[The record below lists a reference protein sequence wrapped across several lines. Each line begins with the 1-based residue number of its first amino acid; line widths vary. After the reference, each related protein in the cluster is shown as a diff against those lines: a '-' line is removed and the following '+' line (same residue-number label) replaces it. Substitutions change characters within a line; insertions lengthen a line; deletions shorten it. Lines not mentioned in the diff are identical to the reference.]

1 VLEKRLATDRS
12 LTGLVAQ
19 FVPLKINTS
28 SPDWRK
34 INQKYPT
41 PGNTIPVVY
50 IIRADGQ
57 KIFAERNSLPG
68 DRLPF
73 VLRGSLQNAG
83 GILSDVQS
91 QSVIR
96 AVAVARQS
104 LDNADVYSAVQA
116 MRPLTKLGSL
126 GNLQSYAKPIQD
138 ANAIVGEILKQ
149 ADVDLEEIQSNL
161 QSTTTAVRGAAGLFA
176 AMRTY
181 SIFPTLK
188 RQLGV
193 VHRSASGK
201 DDLLVAMSQG
211 KAIDK
216 AMALS
221 TLRGGSSKAVL
232 ELERLAEVYQET
244 ATLTLIQEKI
254 VSLKR

>member
-1 VLEKRLATDRS
+1 MATDRS

-34 INQKYPT
+34 INSKYPT

-50 IIRADGQ
+50 IIRADGK

-83 GILSDVQS
+83 GILSDVQA
-91 QSVIR
+91 QSVIK
-96 AVAVARQS
+96 AVAVARAS
-104 LDNADVYSAVQA
+104 LASADVHSAVQA
-116 MRPLTKLGSL
+116 IRPLAKLGTL

-138 ANAIVGEILKQ
+138 ANTIVGDISKQ
-149 ADVDLEEIQSNL
+149 AGIDLKEIESNL
-161 QSTTTAVRGAAGLFA
+161 QSTEDAVRGTAGLFA

-181 SIFPTLK
+181 SLFPSLK
-188 RQLGV
+188 RQFGV
-193 VHRSASGK
+193 VHRSASGH
-201 DDLLVAMSQG
+201 DELLVAMAQG

-221 TLRGGSSKAVL
+221 TLRGGTSKAIL
-232 ELERLAEVYQET
+232 ELERLAEMYQET
-244 ATLTLIQEKI
+244 VTQSLIEEKI
-254 VSLKR
+254 AGLKQ

>member
-19 FVPLKINTS
+19 FVPLKIKTS

-50 IIRADGQ
+50 IIRADGK
-57 KIFAERNSLPG
+57 KIFAERSSLAG
-68 DRLPF
+68 EKLPF
-73 VLRGSLQNAG
+73 VLSGSLQNAG
-83 GILSDVQS
+83 GILSDQQS

-104 LDNADVYSAVQA
+104 LDSGDVYSAVQA
-116 MRPLTKLGSL
+116 IKPLTNLGSL
-126 GNLQSYAKPIQD
+126 GNLQSYAKPIQN
-138 ANAIVGEILKQ
+138 ANSVVGDILKQ
-149 ADVDLEEIQSNL
+149 AGVDLKEIETSL
-161 QSTTTAVRGAAGLFA
+161 QSTDTAVRGTAGLFS

-188 RQLGV
+188 KQFGV
-193 VHRSASGK
+193 VHRSASGN
-201 DDLLVAMSQG
+201 DDLLVALAQG

-232 ELERLAEVYQET
+232 ELERLAEMYQEPL
-244 ATLTLIQEKI
+244 TLTLIQEKI
-254 VSLKR
+254 ASLKP

>member
-1 VLEKRLATDRS
+1 LATDRS

-28 SPDWRK
+28 SPDWRT
-34 INQKYPT
+34 ISRKYPT

-50 IIRADGQ
+50 VIRADGK
-57 KIFAERNSLPG
+57 KIFAERSSLPG
-68 DRLPF
+68 DKLPF

-83 GILSDVQS
+83 GILSDVQA
-91 QSVIR
+91 QSVIK
-96 AVAVARQS
+96 AVAVARQALGS
-104 LDNADVYSAVQA
+104 ADVHSAVQA
-116 MRPLTKLGSL
+116 MRPLTKLGTL

-138 ANAIVGEILKQ
+138 ANSVVADILKQ
-149 ADVDLEEIQSNL
+149 AGVDLKEIESNL
-161 QSTTTAVRGAAGLFA
+161 QTTETAVRGTAGLFS

-188 RQLGV
+188 RQFGV
-193 VHRSASGK
+193 VHRSASGN
-201 DDLLVAMSQG
+201 DELLIAMAQG

-221 TLRGGSSKAVL
+221 TLRGGTSKAVL
-232 ELERLAEVYQET
+232 ELERLAGMYQET
-244 ATLTLIQEKI
+244 ATLALIGEKI
-254 VSLKR
+254 SRLKQ

>member
-1 VLEKRLATDRS
+1 LATDRS

-28 SPDWRK
+28 SPDWRTISK
-34 INQKYPT
+34 NYPT

-50 IIRADGQ
+50 VIRADGKQ
-57 KIFAERNSLPG
+57 IFAKRSSLPG
-68 DRLPF
+68 DELPF

-91 QSVIR
+91 SSVMK
-96 AVAVARQS
+96 AVSVATQALGS
-104 LDNADVYSAVQA
+104 DDVYAAVQA
-116 MRPLTKLGSL
+116 VKPLTKLGTL

-138 ANAIVGEILKQ
+138 ANAVVADILKQ
-149 ADVDLEEIQSNL
+149 AGLDLKEIESKL
-161 QSTTTAVRGAAGLFA
+161 QSPETAVRGTSGLFA
-176 AMRTY
+176 SMRTY

-188 RQLGV
+188 RQFGV
-193 VHRSASGK
+193 LHRNASGK
-201 DDLLVAMSQG
+201 DELLVALAQG

-221 TLRGGSSKAVL
+221 TLRGGTSKAIL
-232 ELERLAEVYQET
+232 ELERLAQMFQET
-244 ATLTLIQEKI
+244 ATLALIEEKI
-254 VSLKR
+254 ASLKQ

>member
-1 VLEKRLATDRS
+1 MATDRS

-34 INQKYPT
+34 INSKYPT

-50 IIRADGQ
+50 IIRADGK
-57 KIFAERNSLPG
+57 KIFAERNSLAG

-83 GILSDVQS
+83 GILSDVQA
-91 QSVIR
+91 QSVIK

-104 LDNADVYSAVQA
+104 LGSADVHAAVQA
-116 MRPLTKLGSL
+116 MRPLTKLGTL

-138 ANAIVGEILKQ
+138 ANAVVGDILKQ
-149 ADVDLEEIQSNL
+149 AGVDLKEIESNL
-161 QSTTTAVRGAAGLFA
+161 QITETAVRGTAGLFA

-188 RQLGV
+188 KQFGV
-193 VHRSASGK
+193 VHRSASGN
-201 DDLLVAMSQG
+201 DELLVAMAQG

-221 TLRGGSSKAVL
+221 TLRGGTSKAIL
-232 ELERLAEVYQET
+232 ELERLAEMYQET
-244 ATLTLIQEKI
+244 VTQSLIEEKI
-254 VSLKR
+254 ASLKR